1 MRNDTARARL
11 ALVASMCMFGTIG
24 LLRRA
29 LPVPSGF
36 LAMLR
41 GLLGSLSLLLWV
53 LLRGGRLSR
62 EAIRANFPRLLL
74 SGVLNGFNWILMFEA
89 YRHTTIA
96 AATLCYY
103 MAPVFTLA
111 AAPLVLRERLTP
123 RKALCLVAAL
133 LGMVFV
139 SGVARTGFSGAG
151 EWRGAALAL
160 AAAVLYAMVV
170 LMKKRMRGIGA
181 YDRTIVQIGIAG
193 AVLIPYT
200 ALTENLAAVV
210 FTPAVIV
217 LLLVAGLIH
226 TGLAYALYFS
236 SVDFLP
242 AHSLALMSYLDPVV
256 AVLLSALVLR
266 EPMTFSD
273 ILGAVLILCAAIIAE
288 LPEHPQH
295 SQEESL

>member
-1 MRNDTARARL
+1 MKNDTARARL
-11 ALVASMCMFGTIG
+11 ALISSMCIFGTIG

-62 EAIRANFPRLLL
+62 EAIRANLRPLVL
-74 SGVLNGFNWILMFEA
+74 SGVLMGVNWILLFEA
-89 YRHTTIA
+89 YRYTTVA

-103 MAPVFTLA
+103 MAPIFTLA
-111 AAPLVLRERLTP
+111 AAPLVLKERLTP
-123 RKALCLVAAL
+123 RKALCLAAAL

-139 SGVARTGFSGAG
+139 SGVARTGFSGAA

-160 AAAVLYAMVV
+160 ASAVLYATIV
-170 LMKKRMRGIGA
+170 LMNKRMRGVGA
-181 YDRTIVQIGIAG
+181 YDRTIVQIGVAG
-193 AVLIPYT
+193 VVLIPYV
-200 ALTENLAAVV
+200 ALSESLASVA
-210 FTPAVIV
+210 FTPAVTA

-266 EPMTFSD
+266 EPMTFYD
-273 ILGAVLILCAAIIAE
+273 ILGAVLILCAAIVAE
-288 LPEHPQH
+288 LPEH
-295 SQEESL
+295 SQYSEEERL

>member
-1 MRNDTARARL
+1 MKNKTARARL
-11 ALVASMCMFGTIG
+11 ALIASMSIFGTIG

-53 LLRGGRLSR
+53 LLRGGRLSL
-62 EAIRANFPRLLL
+62 EAIRANLWRLLL
-74 SGVLNGFNWILMFEA
+74 SGILMGFNWILMFEA
-89 YRHTTIA
+89 YRYTTIA

-111 AAPLVLRERLTP
+111 AAPLALKERLTL
-123 RKALCLVAAL
+123 RKALCLAAAL

-139 SGVARTGFSGAG
+139 SGVARTGFSGAAQ
-151 EWRGAALAL
+151 WHGAALAL
-160 AAAVLYAMVV
+160 AAAVLYATIVV
-170 LMKKRMRGIGA
+170 MNKQMRGVGA
-181 YDRTIVQIGIAG
+181 YDRTIVQIGVAG
-193 AVLIPYT
+193 VVLIPYV
-200 ALTENLAAVV
+200 ALTESLAAVA
-210 FTPAVIV
+210 FTPAVVV

-226 TGLAYALYFS
+226 TGFAYALYFS

-266 EPMTFSD
+266 EPMTFHD

-288 LPEHPQH
+288 LPEHPKH
-295 SQEESL
+295 SEEEPL